1 MLPPCEYGGRCIFL
15 ENFGSSIY
23 FSKIKEKI
31 YEKIPSWQCSQAEQT
46 LPIGLSVVRTR
57 SRTMD
62 AAPHES
68 RDTKKDCMMCRNP
81 QRPAVRCPLSWMA
94 RIRVGCRRRW
104 RSSPLFDR
112 APEIVCLHAT
122 TRHDHHATTR
132 PAQS

>member
-1 MLPPCEYGGRCIFL
+1 MAAGAWRRALTPWGAARMLPPCEYGGRCIFL

-46 LPIGLSVVRTR
+46 LPIGLSVVRTH

-68 RDTKKDCMMCRNP
+68 RDTNKRLYDVPKST
-81 QRPAVRCPLSWMA
+81 ASGCPLP
-94 RIRVGCRRRW
+94 VVVDGTDTCRL
-104 RSSPLFDR
+104 STSL
-112 APEIVCLHAT
+112 AILA
-122 TRHDHHATTR
+122 AL
-132 PAQS
+132 